1 MNGETEQEP
10 DAIWDALPREER
22 LKILQAHLDDMVS
35 KGELISAVVDGET
48 RYFSPRNYE
57 ANPVA

>member
-1 MNGETEQEP
+1 MSETEQDL

-22 LKILQAHLDDMVS
+22 LKILQEHLDEMVV

-48 RYFSPRNYE
+48 RYFSPRNCQVD
-57 ANPVA
+57 PVA